1 MTTELKPGMVFEKTI
16 TVTEEMTPR
25 FLVGSGIRVIATPE
39 LVRLM
44 EQAAQEGVGKLLP
57 PHQTTVGMRV
67 ELRHLAASPIGMTV
81 TARCT
86 LREIDRRRLV
96 FSAEVHDE
104 LDKVG
109 EGTHERFIVDSAK
122 HQERVQEKMARWK
135 NGPASSPETGIR

>member
-1 MTTELKPGMVFEKTI
+1 MTDQLKVGMTFEKTI

-25 FLVGSGIRVIATPE
+25 FLAGSAIRVISTPE

-57 PHQTTVGMRV
+57 PHQTTVGVRV
-67 ELRHLAASPIGMTV
+67 ELRHLAATPIGMQV

-86 LREIDRRRLV
+86 LTEIDRRRLTFV
-96 FSAEVHDE
+96 AEVRDE

-109 EGTHERFIVDSAK
+109 EGTHERFIVDTDK
-122 HQERVQEKMARWK
+122 QQERLKEKLARWGK
-135 NGPASSPETGIR
+135 PAA